1 MANFV
6 LSPRLTCRA
15 TRGVGDG
22 HDYGTGA
29 ALGYSAA
36 SGNGLTL
43 FNTTGDGFETCK
55 TMLRTG
61 QIDMQKANPMT
72 EIAVANITLGN
83 HQPMSLI
90 GGMNVIESRDLVM
103 RVAEAFVTAT
113 DELGLPHVFK
123 ASFDKANRS
132 FIHFFRGP
140 GLDEG
145 TQGAARGQA
154 QFWCACFDR
163 YP

>member
-1 MANFV
+1 
-6 LSPRLTCRA
+6 
-15 TRGVGDG
+15 
-22 HDYGTGA
+22 
-29 ALGYSAA
+29 
-36 SGNGLTL
+36 
-43 FNTTGDGFETCK
+43 
-55 TMLRTG
+55 
-61 QIDMQKANPMT
+61 MT

-103 RVAEAFVTAT
+103 RVAEAFVTVT
-113 DELGLPHVFK
+113 DELGLPHVFQ

-132 FIHFFRGP
+132 FIHSFRGP
-140 GLDEG
+140 GLDKG

-163 YP
+163 CP